1 VSYERRLFQIR
12 HTGESRYPGSFQL
25 KHETEVWIPAAA
37 GMTKQTNPNISE
49 PFQKLSA

>member
-1 VSYERRLFQIR
+1 MNSDYSKFVIPANL
-12 HTGESRYPGSFQL
+12 GYPGSFQL

-37 GMTKQTNPNISE
+37 GMTKQTNPKISE